1 MVLATVGPAPL
12 FFSRA
17 RTKAARCFLQCPP
30 RRGGQSFLVAT
41 ATPLNPF
48 HDPVFL
54 NFPVR
59 LDALAL
65 SSEGG
70 QSAKCPQ
77 VSAMRRLRHYSDI
90 TPALCWGS
98 EFPAIIRKL
107 AHNAVSS
114 NASIKPQVHRTT
126 PDTQVLAFM

>member
-1 MVLATVGPAPL
+1 MITGSATDGPAPL
-12 FFSRA
+12 FSRA
-17 RTKAARCFLQCPP
+17 RTKAGSCFLQCPP

-65 SSEGG
+65 SS
-70 QSAKCPQ
+70 
-77 VSAMRRLRHYSDI
+77 I
-90 TPALCWGS
+90 
-98 EFPAIIRKL
+98 
-107 AHNAVSS
+107 
-114 NASIKPQVHRTT
+114 NASIKPQVHRVTT
-126 PDTQVLAFM
+126 NTQVLAFM